1 MFVLQFKTISQAYE
15 VLSDPKKRKLYD
27 EGGEQAL
34 KEGGTGGGF
43 HSPMDIF
50 DMFFGTGSG
59 PGGRRQQRG
68 KDVIHQLGVTL
79 EELYNGSL
87 RKLALQKNVIC
98 EKCEGMV
105 FQSSA

>member
-1 MFVLQFKTISQAYE
+1 
-15 VLSDPKKRKLYD
+15 
-27 EGGEQAL
+27 
-34 KEGGTGGGF
+34 
-43 HSPMDIF
+43 
-50 DMFFGTGSG
+50 MFFGTGSG

-105 FQSSA
+105 FQSSAYLIFVCVYIGLIWLFF